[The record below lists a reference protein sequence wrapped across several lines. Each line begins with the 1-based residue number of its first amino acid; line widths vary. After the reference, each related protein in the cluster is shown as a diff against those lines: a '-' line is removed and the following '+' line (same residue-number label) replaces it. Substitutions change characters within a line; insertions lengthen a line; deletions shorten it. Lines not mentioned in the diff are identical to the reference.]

1 MYIAV
6 VSIIIIMVIVSLFIV
21 FNIVEVVVAQC
32 IISVYMITHEFK
44 WNTDSN
50 LNVNYNW
57 DSSIAETCI
66 IAIADN
72 AHSHSQSCAAIES
85 CHRVGQVAPRI
96 FYGYDGTDSKTIH
109 TPDHLV
115 GNSIMSWIKVLDT
128 RLSITEVACALSH
141 IAAWVHCISIDR
153 PIVVLEH
160 DALMLRSFNCMTY
173 TNSLEYL
180 GNSSEIPKLYKETGA
195 ESYAQLV
202 EYYLQKPEPDLQ
214 GRLPIIMSVNYNYL
228 FSHGLHAYAIDPFMA
243 RRLVARVL
251 TEGLINPIDVVVE
264 VTDFTLVQSG
274 IYAVTGSGSKISTI
288 SSDNSDLIARGR
300 KSIYSMPGV
309 G

>member
-1 MYIAV
+1 
-6 VSIIIIMVIVSLFIV
+6 
-21 FNIVEVVVAQC
+21 
-32 IISVYMITHEFK
+32 MITHEFK

-109 TPDHLV
+109 TPQHLV
-115 GNSIMSWIKVLDT
+115 NEAAKLVSYDSKFIKSSAVNSSVMSWVKVLDS

-141 IAAWVHCISIDR
+141 IAAWVHCIGIDR

-160 DALMLRSFNCMTY
+160 DALMLRAFNCMTY

-195 ESYAQLV
+195 ENYAQLV
-202 EYYLQKPEPDLQ
+202 EYYLQNPEPDLQ

-264 VTDFTLVQSG
+264 VTDFTVVQSG